1 MSDNEAGL
9 ANKTTEQPDRRYH
22 RYPDGVTFYGFNP
35 QNFQVLFSAI
45 LQTNGFGVRV
55 EQDFSNTYGIN
66 RNYCIAYT
74 PDGYE
79 IAEDLV
85 KRAAPDSSPQK

>member
-55 EQDFSNTYGIN
+55 
-66 RNYCIAYT
+66 
-74 PDGYE
+74 
-79 IAEDLV
+79 
-85 KRAAPDSSPQK
+85 K